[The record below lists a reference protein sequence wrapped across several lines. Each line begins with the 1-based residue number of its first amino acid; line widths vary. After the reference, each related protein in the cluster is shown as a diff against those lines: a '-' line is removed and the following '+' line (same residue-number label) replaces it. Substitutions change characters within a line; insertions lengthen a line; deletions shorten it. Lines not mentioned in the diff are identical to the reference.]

1 MIDAS
6 DTPTTDAVIEVAHL
20 RKRYGDLV
28 AVEDVSFSVAQGE
41 IFGILGPNGAGKTTT
56 VECITGLRCPDAGR
70 LRVLGLNPLT
80 DHAELHETVGVQLQ
94 DSQLPGLLRVREIL
108 RLYRSFYRDP
118 ADVDEFLEI
127 LGLADKD
134 NALYKSL
141 SGGQKQRLSIA
152 LALIGRPK
160 VAVLDEMTTGLDPV
174 ARRGIWDF
182 IENVRDNGTT
192 MILVTHFMDEAQR
205 LCDRVALIDHGR
217 IAATGTPRQ
226 LAEQAGGAKRVRFA
240 PDRPFNDDLLTT
252 LPEVSG
258 LDRQGSRVL
267 VSGSGQLVNAVISTL
282 AGAGI
287 TANDVEMESATL
299 EDAFIWLTGSHP
311 HDTGAD
317 VSADF
322 AVTEAAV
329 KPTRK
334 LVRK

>member
-1 MIDAS
+1 MA
-6 DTPTTDAVIEVAHL
+6 E
-20 RKRYGDLV
+20 
-28 AVEDVSFSVAQGE
+28 GE

-56 VECITGLRCPDAGR
+56 VECITGLRHPDAGR

-80 DHAELHETVGVQLQ
+80 DDAELHEMVGVQLQ

-108 RLYRSFYRDP
+108 RLYRSFYRNP
-118 ADVDEFLEI
+118 ADADEILEI
-127 LGLADKD
+127 LGLADKS

-160 VAVLDEMTTGLDPV
+160 VAVLDEMTTGLDPA
-174 ARRGIWDF
+174 ARRGTWDF
-182 IENVRDNGTT
+182 IESVRDRGTT

-205 LCDRVALIDHGR
+205 LCDRVALIDRGR

-226 LAEQAGGAKRVRFA
+226 IADQAGGGKRVRFA
-240 PDRPFNDDLLTT
+240 PDKPFNDDLLTT

-258 LDRQGSRVL
+258 LDRHGGHVV

-299 EDAFIWLTGSHP
+299 EDAFIWLTGSHL
-311 HDTGAD
+311 HDPGAD
-317 VSADF
+317 AD
-322 AVTEAAV
+322 ADAAEAAV
-329 KPTRK
+329 KSTRK
-334 LVRK
+334 LVRR